1 MSAIVPE
8 MHAGGLARAERPY
21 QRVVILNG
29 PAGVGKTTTA
39 RLLASMVPNGAC
51 VHGDALK
58 DFVVSRQDG
67 TVRQGLGYLNGASI
81 VTNFIEGG
89 YDLVVFD
96 YVFEKPRGL
105 DVFCSGYFGT
115 APVHLFTLWADL
127 ERVIGRER
135 TRPGRER
142 LGQRVTDCYRTME
155 QHLGSLG
162 HVIDTSETSARE
174 VADEILDRCTD
185 GNALLVPPRD
195 GARAARTSVGA
206 RPCSADTAH
215 RTRRR

>member
-1 MSAIVPE
+1 MSAWTPE
-8 MHAGGLARAERPY
+8 AHAGGSAGSESRG

-67 TVRQGLGYLNGASI
+67 AVRQGLGFLNGASI
-81 VTNFIEGG
+81 VTNFVEGG

-96 YVFEKPRGL
+96 FVFEKPHGV
-105 DVFCSGYFGT
+105 DVFRSGYLGT

-127 ERVIGRER
+127 DRVIDRER
-135 TRPGRER
+135 SRPGRER

-162 HVIDTSETSARE
+162 AVIDTSEISPRQ
-174 VADEILDRCTD
+174 VVDEILARCAD
-185 GNALLVPPRD
+185 DEALLVPPRAD
-195 GARAARTSVGA
+195 RTMAAAVA
-206 RPCSADTAH
+206 
-215 RTRRR
+215 

>member
-1 MSAIVPE
+1 MSAWTPE
-8 MHAGGLARAERPY
+8 AHTGGAAGSESKD

-51 VHGDALK
+51 VHGDALRE
-58 DFVVSRQDG
+58 FIVSRQDG
-67 TVRQGLGYLNGASI
+67 TVRQGLGFLNGASI
-81 VTNFIEGG
+81 VTNFVEAG

-96 YVFEKPRGL
+96 YVFEKSHGL
-105 DVFCSGYFGT
+105 DVFRSGYHGA

-127 ERVIGRER
+127 DRVIDRER
-135 TRPGRER
+135 SRPGRGR

-162 HVIDTSETSARE
+162 CVIDTSEISPRH
-174 VADEILDRCTD
+174 VADAILDRCAD
-185 GNALLVPPRD
+185 GDAILVPPRD
-195 GARAARTSVGA
+195 GRVMAAAGT
-206 RPCSADTAH
+206 
-215 RTRRR
+215 